1 MIRSRSALI
10 VLVAAGQL
18 ICLSLGLALFGRWLG
33 REVGGLVRDGYR
45 GNNIHTAGQMARI
58 VELMK
63 LEDLQ
68 TGSESWKRLQAVIE
82 TIRLPNEGFVCA
94 VSNADGSVLCHP
106 QLGEREDLRQ
116 TRPGLAVLHGLPREE
131 AIIEAARSLPEP
143 VAGWADLP
151 DGRHLVAAYE
161 ITPLDAT
168 VLVYRPETAV
178 VQTVERVLGP
188 VQRVGVLVVVAM
200 ALAGTGLTW
209 LIMRKYENRLA
220 AINENLENLVN
231 QRSRALLKTR
241 DAVIFGLAKLTE
253 SRDTETGDHL
263 ERIRAF
269 VEVLAEE
276 MVRRERD
283 LPMSTDQIRTLG
295 LASSLHDVGKVGVPD
310 AVLRKPGRL
319 TDDERRMI
327 EKHPVIGGETL
338 LAIMR
343 KLGEDDFLANACQIT
358 FAHHERWDGAGYP
371 FQLQQEDIPW
381 SARLVALAD
390 VYDALTS
397 RRVYKPPLSHEQAR
411 DIIVSESGSRFD
423 PAVVAAFL
431 AREQEFRPIAEKG
444 LPAAED

>member
-33 REVGGLVRDGYR
+33 REVGSLVRDGYR
-45 GNNIHTAGQMARI
+45 ANNIHTARQTASI

-63 LEDLQ
+63 LSDLRV
-68 TGSESWKRLQAVIE
+68 GSDDWGRLQAVIE
-82 TIRLPNEGFVCA
+82 TVRLPNEGFVCV
-94 VSNADGSVLCHP
+94 VSNTDGSVLCHP
-106 QLGEREDLRQ
+106 QFREREDLRQ
-116 TRPGLAVLHGLPREE
+116 TRPGLAVLHGLPREA
-131 AIIEAARSLPEP
+131 AIIEAARSSSEP
-143 VAGWADLP
+143 VTGWADLP
-151 DGRHLVAAYE
+151 NGRHLVAAYE
-161 ITPLDAT
+161 IAPLNAT
-168 VLVYRPETAV
+168 VLIHRPETAV
-178 VQTVERVLGP
+178 VLTVERVLGP
-188 VQRVGVLVVVAM
+188 VRRVGVLVVVAM
-200 ALAGTGLTW
+200 ALVGTCLTW
-209 LIMRKYENRLA
+209 FIMRKYENRLA
-220 AINENLENLVN
+220 AINENLEDLVN

-276 MVRRERD
+276 MVQRRRN
-283 LPMSTDQIRTLG
+283 LPMSPDQIRTLG

-310 AVLRKPGRL
+310 AVLRKPGHL
-319 TDDERRMI
+319 TDDERRVI

-397 RRVYKPPLSHEQAR
+397 RRVYKPSLSHEQAR
-411 DIIVSESGSRFD
+411 DIIVSESGSHFD
-423 PAVVAAFL
+423 PAVVEAFL
-431 AREQEFRPIAEKG
+431 AREQQFRAIAEKG
-444 LPAAED
+444 VSAAED